1 MPSLAVSIRRAS
13 RPGGPSACCAFASLE
28 FQAHLKCNHLRR
40 AVSAQSGVKQ
50 VRRRRR
56 GVSQCSEPGLRR
68 KFHGDSGQCHVGK
81 FETRIIEYTEKLRI
95 KSQFP
100 MRRRGYR
107 PEPLSARRCAV
118 SLELSGRGYLVLYIV
133 SPYTVWI
140 NQLLMEYNGR
150 RLNKPDPL
158 LVLVRSVK

>member
-1 MPSLAVSIRRAS
+1 
-13 RPGGPSACCAFASLE
+13 
-28 FQAHLKCNHLRR
+28 
-40 AVSAQSGVKQ
+40 
-50 VRRRRR
+50 
-56 GVSQCSEPGLRR
+56 
-68 KFHGDSGQCHVGK
+68 
-81 FETRIIEYTEKLRI
+81 
-95 KSQFP
+95 

-150 RLNKPDPL
+150 LLNKPDPL